1 MTNYVLTLAVGPVQG
16 FIASARRSRDL
27 WAGSWLL
34 SELAK
39 AVAKNLHDNGKDKVD
54 LIFPYVEYEKD
65 LLPESEFSVGN
76 KIQVVIKN
84 SSKDE
89 VVKIADAAKNAANKH
104 FKIIAENVKEQLT
117 KYILRDD
124 IWNEQVGDYVEVQY
138 AWAAIKGDDYLS
150 GSKNAASLL
159 AARKATRDFAP
170 LSVTADA
177 DGHCIPKS
185 SLDGARETVLPEYDD
200 NKKPL
205 PTGLRNKLGLNQSE
219 QLDCAGVV
227 KRLCGDTEQF
237 TPITRVAAND
247 WINKIVNIIND
258 KYNSNQKK
266 SNNVEHDKLKDNW
279 TQAKEKYECLVN
291 HNLATYVSGNG
302 GIYADFPYDAGL
314 LYRSRLDAE
323 IVRMTAQLKAHK
335 VKTKNIAKLEDEDE
349 REIAQLEEIKILL
362 EDLRKI
368 LQKIWKE
375 CGEPCPY
382 YAMLL
387 ADGDKMGELLD
398 NAKEQKHHE
407 YITQSLST
415 FAQGVPDVM
424 RKNNAQCVYSGGDD
438 VLGLAALSDVVK
450 CAEDL
455 KDKFSGSLKDI
466 SEKLGAET
474 PTLSVGVAICHI
486 NTPLGNVRALA
497 KRAEKVAK
505 GDNYDQPRNALGITL
520 AVRSGATTDMRLRWS
535 DKAAQRYFK
544 FWIKH
549 YSNYL
554 KHDVHGLSSRIAY
567 DCRDIFIRTDFSKP
581 DTDLQ
586 NKIRVAEFDRMLEK
600 AQTNNGKPL
609 SKRVKTI
616 LRCRLRRLNN
626 NLNDLATELITARW
640 LAAKTQRDLGRD
652 N

>member
-89 VVKIADAAKNAANKH
+89 VVKIADAAKNAANEH
-104 FKIIAENVKEQLT
+104 FKTIAKNVKNQL
-117 KYILRDD
+117 KNDILRND

-200 NKKPL
+200 KKKPL

-247 WINKIVNIIND
+247 WIEQVHSHEKFADV
-258 KYNSNQKK
+258 KACYEKLVK
-266 SNNVEHDKLKDNW
+266 SE
-279 TQAKEKYECLVN
+279 
-291 HNLATYVSGNG
+291 LATRVSGNK
-302 GIYADFPYDAGL
+302 GIYAKFPYDAQY
-314 LYRSRLDAE
+314 LYSSRLNAAA
-323 IVRMTAQLKAHK
+323 TKA
-335 VKTKNIAKLEDEDE
+335 TT
-349 REIAQLEEIKILL
+349 EELSLL
-362 EDLRKI
+362 AD
-368 LQKIWKE
+368 LQKALKPIWSKY
-375 CGEPCPY
+375 GEPCPY

-415 FAQGVPDVM
+415 FAQSVPDVM

-486 NTPLGNVRALA
+486 NMPLGNVRALA

-520 AVRSGATTDMRLRWS
+520 AVRSGATSDMRLRW
-535 DKAAQRYFK
+535 DDNEALAHFEQ
-544 FWIKH
+544 WINA
-549 YSNYL
+549 YAN
-554 KHDVHGLSSRIAY
+554 GTLSSRVAY
-567 DCRDIFIRTDFSKP
+567 DCRDIFMRTDFRQP
-581 DTDLQ
+581 DVNLQ
-586 NKIRVAEFDRMLEK
+586 KDIREAELKRMLSK
-600 AQTNNGKPL
+600 ARDANGKEL
-609 SKRVKTI
+609 SQAIQDELKNRHEK
-616 LRCRLRRLNN
+616 LN